1 MSQASFAKR
10 QREKARSEK
19 AAEKAAKKAE
29 RRANAEAEAEEAEP
43 TPPVDEQK
51 LISQLAALHA
61 SFDDGKIDFE
71 AFTEA
76 KEEITEKLQGL

>member
-29 RRANAEAEAEEAEP
+29 RRANAEAEAEEAGEA
-43 TPPVDEQK
+43 PPVDEQA
-51 LISQLAALHA
+51 LIGQLAKLHA
-61 SFDDGKIDFE
+61 SFDDGDIDFE
-71 AFTEA
+71 SFMEA
-76 KEEITEKLQGL
+76 KEEITEKLQGN